1 MAEEEDLDESL
12 LEVNDRSDVRGDVCG
27 DAALRRLRMLTD
39 LAALNATE
47 EIIIMQYYTMVVWTV
62 ARTIASYLR
71 YKKKEVCDG
80 FGFWILLISVSV
92 VTQVRIRRH

>member
-62 ARTIASYLR
+62 ARSKLR
-71 YKKKEVCDG
+71 YKKKEVCDAMALD
-80 FGFWILLISVSV
+80 FGFCSSA
-92 VTQVRIRRH
+92 